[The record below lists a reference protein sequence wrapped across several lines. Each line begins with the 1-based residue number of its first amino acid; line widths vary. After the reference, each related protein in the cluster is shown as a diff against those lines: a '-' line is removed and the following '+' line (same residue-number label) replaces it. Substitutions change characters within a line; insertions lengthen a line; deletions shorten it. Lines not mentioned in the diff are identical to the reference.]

1 MNEDNRKQ
9 GVAAI
14 IRKSN
19 KFLFVK
25 RSNYKETAKGYWCP
39 VTGEIEANETQEE
52 ALQREVMEEVG
63 LEVIADKKICQIP
76 THDNKYT
83 LHFWT
88 TKIISGE
95 ARINSNEATDLKW
108 VTLDEMKKLDPVYE
122 EDIQIH
128 QNLENLNSSASLCS
142 GEIG

>member
-14 IRKSN
+14 IQKSN

-52 ALQREVMEEVG
+52 ALQREVM
-63 LEVIADKKICQIP
+63 
-76 THDNKYT
+76 
-83 LHFWT
+83 
-88 TKIISGE
+88 
-95 ARINSNEATDLKW
+95 
-108 VTLDEMKKLDPVYE
+108 
-122 EDIQIH
+122 
-128 QNLENLNSSASLCS
+128 
-142 GEIG
+142 

>member
-1 MNEDNRKQ
+1 MEKDKRKQ

-14 IRKSN
+14 IQKSN

-25 RSNYKETAKGYWCP
+25 RSDYKQSAKGYWCP
-39 VTGEIEANETQEE
+39 VTGRIEVNETQEE

-63 LEVIADKKICQIP
+63 LEVVADKKICQIP
-76 THDNKYT
+76 THDDQYT

-95 ARINSNEATDLKW
+95 ARITSDEATELKW
-108 VTLDEMKKLDPVYE
+108 VTLEEMKKLEPAFE
-122 EDIQIH
+122 EHIQIH
-128 QNLENLNSSASLCS
+128 QNMIKIMARY
-142 GEIG
+142 

>member
-1 MNEDNRKQ
+1 MMIKDNRKQ

-14 IRKSN
+14 IQKSN
-19 KFLFVK
+19 RFLFVK
-25 RSNYKETAKGYWCP
+25 RSNYKESAKGYWCP
-39 VTGEIEANETQEE
+39 VTGVIEANETQEE

-63 LEVIADKKICQIP
+63 LNVVADKKICQIP
-76 THDNKYT
+76 THDKQYT

-95 ARINSNEATDLKW
+95 ARITSNESTDLKW
-108 VTLDEMKKLDPVYE
+108 VTLDEMKNLEPVFE

-128 QNLENLNSSASLCS
+128 QNLNNAH
-142 GEIG
+142 